1 MKVTYLKHSGFMVE
15 SRNYIYLFDY
25 IGGNIDKAIKS
36 DKKIYVMVS
45 HIHDDHFSK
54 IIFDIATKHDNVT
67 YILSYDVVKKI
78 KKNAILSK
86 MTEQLNIIRVQA
98 HEKYKI
104 DDIVVETLKST
115 DEGVAFIVSEK
126 DGTIYHAGDLNW
138 WHWDGEPKSWN
149 RNMEVNFKREIDS
162 MRGRKIDIAFVP
174 LDPRQEEHYADGMIY
189 FLENVECEAVFPMHY
204 WDEPKVIDRFIAEYP
219 KYKSRIRN
227 TELAKEE
234 KCGRTE

>member
-78 KKNAILSK
+78 KKNVILSK

-138 WHWDGEPKSWN
+138 WHWEGEPKSWN

-162 MRGRKIDIAFVP
+162 MRGRKIDIAFIP
-174 LDPRQEEHYADGMIY
+174 LDPRQEDAYYLGMNYFIKNVGANEIY
-189 FLENVECEAVFPMHY
+189 PMHF
-204 WDEPKVIDRFIAEYP
+204 WGEPRIIDR
-219 KYKSRIRN
+219 YKSEYGGENIVSK
-227 TELAKEE
+227 AFFCK
-234 KCGRTE
+234 

>member
-138 WHWDGEPKSWN
+138 WHWEGEPKSWN

-162 MRGRKIDIAFVP
+162 MRGRKIDIAFIP
-174 LDPRQEEHYADGMIY
+174 LDPRQEDAYYLGMNYFIKNVGANEIY
-189 FLENVECEAVFPMHY
+189 PMHF
-204 WDEPKVIDRFIAEYP
+204 WGEPRIIDR
-219 KYKSRIRN
+219 YKSEYGGENIVSKAFFCN
-227 TELAKEE
+227 VKIII
-234 KCGRTE
+234 KCK

>member
-78 KKNAILSK
+78 KKNAVLSK
-86 MTEQLNIIRVQA
+86 MVEQLNIIRVQA

-162 MRGRKIDIAFVP
+162 MKGRKIDIAFVP
-174 LDPRQEEHYADGMIY
+174 LDPRQEEAYYMGMDYFIKNVGANEIY
-189 FLENVECEAVFPMHY
+189 PMHFWGKPEIIDRYKNEYGGENIVSKAVFC
-204 WDEPKVIDRFIAEYP
+204 K
-219 KYKSRIRN
+219 
-227 TELAKEE
+227 
-234 KCGRTE
+234 

>member
-162 MRGRKIDIAFVP
+162 MKGRKIDIAFVP
-174 LDPRQEEHYADGMIY
+174 LDPRQEEAYYMGMNYFIKNVGANEIY
-189 FLENVECEAVFPMHY
+189 PMHF
-204 WDEPKVIDRFIAEYP
+204 WGEPRIIDR
-219 KYKSRIRN
+219 YKSEYGGENIVSK
-227 TELAKEE
+227 AFFCK
-234 KCGRTE
+234 

>member
-25 IGGNIDKAIKS
+25 IDGNIDKAIKS

-45 HIHDDHFSK
+45 HVHDDHFSK
-54 IIFDIATKHDNVT
+54 IIFDIAAKHDNVT
-67 YILSYDVVKKI
+67 YILSYDVIKKI
-78 KKNAILSK
+78 KKNAVLSK

-138 WHWDGEPKSWN
+138 WHWEGEPKSWN

-162 MRGRKIDIAFVP
+162 MRGRKIDIAFIP
-174 LDPRQEEHYADGMIY
+174 LDPRQEDAYYLGMNYFIKNVGANEIY
-189 FLENVECEAVFPMHY
+189 PMHF
-204 WDEPKVIDRFIAEYP
+204 WGEPRIIDR
-219 KYKSRIRN
+219 YKSEYGGENIVSK
-227 TELAKEE
+227 AFFCK
-234 KCGRTE
+234 

>member
-67 YILSYDVVKKI
+67 YIFSYDVVKKI

-174 LDPRQEEHYADGMIY
+174 LDPRQEEAYYMGMDYFIKNVGANEIY
-189 FLENVECEAVFPMHY
+189 PMHF
-204 WDEPKVIDRFIAEYP
+204 WGEPRIIDR
-219 KYKSRIRN
+219 YKSEYGGENIVSK
-227 TELAKEE
+227 AFFCK
-234 KCGRTE
+234 

>member
-15 SRNYIYLFDY
+15 SRTYIYLFDY

-138 WHWDGEPKSWN
+138 WHWEGEPKSWN

-162 MRGRKIDIAFVP
+162 MRGRKIDIAFIP
-174 LDPRQEEHYADGMIY
+174 LDPRQEDAYYLGMNYFIKNVGANEIY
-189 FLENVECEAVFPMHY
+189 PMHF
-204 WDEPKVIDRFIAEYP
+204 WGEPRIIDR
-219 KYKSRIRN
+219 YKSEYGGENIVSK
-227 TELAKEE
+227 AFFCK
-234 KCGRTE
+234 

>member
-67 YILSYDVVKKI
+67 YVLSYDVVKKI

-162 MRGRKIDIAFVP
+162 MKGRKIDIAFVP
-174 LDPRQEEHYADGMIY
+174 LDPRQEEAYYMGMDYFIKSVGANEIY
-189 FLENVECEAVFPMHY
+189 PMHF
-204 WDEPKVIDRFIAEYP
+204 WGEPRIIDR
-219 KYKSRIRN
+219 YKSEYGGENIVSK
-227 TELAKEE
+227 AFFCK
-234 KCGRTE
+234 

>member
-138 WHWDGEPKSWN
+138 WHWEGEPKSWN

-162 MRGRKIDIAFVP
+162 MRGRKIDIAFIP
-174 LDPRQEEHYADGMIY
+174 LDPRQEDAYYLGMNYFIKNVGANEIY
-189 FLENVECEAVFPMHY
+189 PMHF
-204 WDEPKVIDRFIAEYP
+204 WGEPRIIDR
-219 KYKSRIRN
+219 YKSEYGGENIVSK
-227 TELAKEE
+227 AFFCK
-234 KCGRTE
+234 

>member
-104 DDIVVETLKST
+104 DDIVVETLKSR

-138 WHWDGEPKSWN
+138 WHWEGEPKSWN

-162 MRGRKIDIAFVP
+162 MRGRKIDIAFIP
-174 LDPRQEEHYADGMIY
+174 LDPRQEDAYYLGMNYFIKNVGANEIY
-189 FLENVECEAVFPMHY
+189 PMHF
-204 WDEPKVIDRFIAEYP
+204 WGEPRIIDR
-219 KYKSRIRN
+219 YKSEYGGENIVSK
-227 TELAKEE
+227 AFFCK
-234 KCGRTE
+234 

>member
-174 LDPRQEEHYADGMIY
+174 LDPRQEEAYYMGMDYFIKNVGANEIY
-189 FLENVECEAVFPMHY
+189 PMHF
-204 WDEPKVIDRFIAEYP
+204 WGEPRIIDR
-219 KYKSRIRN
+219 YKSEYGGENIVSK
-227 TELAKEE
+227 AFFCK
-234 KCGRTE
+234 

>member
-138 WHWDGEPKSWN
+138 WHWEGEPKSWN
-149 RNMEVNFKREIDS
+149 RNMQVNFKREIDS
-162 MRGRKIDIAFVP
+162 MRGRKIDIAFIP
-174 LDPRQEEHYADGMIY
+174 LDPRQEDAYYLGMNYFIKNVGANEIY
-189 FLENVECEAVFPMHY
+189 PMHF
-204 WDEPKVIDRFIAEYP
+204 WGEPRIIDR
-219 KYKSRIRN
+219 YKSEYGGENIVSK
-227 TELAKEE
+227 AFFCK
-234 KCGRTE
+234 

>member
-25 IGGNIDKAIKS
+25 IDGNIDKAIKS

-45 HIHDDHFSK
+45 HVHDDHFSK
-54 IIFDIATKHDNVT
+54 IIFDIVAKHDNVT
-67 YILSYDVVKKI
+67 YLLSYDVVKKI
-78 KKNAILSK
+78 KKNAVLSK

-138 WHWDGEPKSWN
+138 WHWEGETKSWN

-162 MRGRKIDIAFVP
+162 MRGRKIDIAFIP
-174 LDPRQEEHYADGMIY
+174 LDPRQEDAYYLGMNYFIKNVGANEIY
-189 FLENVECEAVFPMHY
+189 PMHF
-204 WDEPKVIDRFIAEYP
+204 WGEPRIIDR
-219 KYKSRIRN
+219 YKSEYGGENIVSK
-227 TELAKEE
+227 AFFCK
-234 KCGRTE
+234 

>member
-78 KKNAILSK
+78 KKNAVLSK
-86 MTEQLNIIRVQA
+86 MVEQLNIIRVQA

-104 DDIVVETLKST
+104 DDIVVETC
-115 DEGVAFIVSEK
+115 
-126 DGTIYHAGDLNW
+126 
-138 WHWDGEPKSWN
+138 
-149 RNMEVNFKREIDS
+149 R
-162 MRGRKIDIAFVP
+162 
-174 LDPRQEEHYADGMIY
+174 
-189 FLENVECEAVFPMHY
+189 
-204 WDEPKVIDRFIAEYP
+204 
-219 KYKSRIRN
+219 
-227 TELAKEE
+227 
-234 KCGRTE
+234 

>member
-67 YILSYDVVKKI
+67 YVLSYDVVKKI

-138 WHWDGEPKSWN
+138 WHWEGEPKSWN

-162 MRGRKIDIAFVP
+162 MRGRKIDIAFIP
-174 LDPRQEEHYADGMIY
+174 LDPRQEDAYYLGMNYFIKNVGANEIY
-189 FLENVECEAVFPMHY
+189 PMHF
-204 WDEPKVIDRFIAEYP
+204 WGEPRIIDR
-219 KYKSRIRN
+219 YKSEYGGENIVSK
-227 TELAKEE
+227 AFFCK
-234 KCGRTE
+234 

>member
-54 IIFDIATKHDNVT
+54 IIFDIATKHNNVT
-67 YILSYDVVKKI
+67 YVLSYDVVKKI

-126 DGTIYHAGDLNW
+126 DSTIYHAGDLNW

-174 LDPRQEEHYADGMIY
+174 LDPRQEEAYYMGMDYFIKNVGANEIY
-189 FLENVECEAVFPMHY
+189 PMHF
-204 WDEPKVIDRFIAEYP
+204 WGEPRIIDR
-219 KYKSRIRN
+219 YKSEYGGENIVSK
-227 TELAKEE
+227 AFFCK
-234 KCGRTE
+234 

>member
-104 DDIVVETLKST
+104 DDIVVETFKST

-174 LDPRQEEHYADGMIY
+174 LDPRQEEAYYMGMDYFIKNVGANEIY
-189 FLENVECEAVFPMHY
+189 PMHF
-204 WDEPKVIDRFIAEYP
+204 WGEPRIIDR
-219 KYKSRIRN
+219 YKSEYGGENIVSK
-227 TELAKEE
+227 AFFCK
-234 KCGRTE
+234 

>member
-45 HIHDDHFSK
+45 HVHDDHFSK
-54 IIFDIATKHDNVT
+54 IIFDIATKHNNVT
-67 YILSYDVVKKI
+67 YVLSYDVVKKI
-78 KKNAILSK
+78 KKNAVLSK
-86 MTEQLNIIRVQA
+86 MVEQLNIIRVQA

-138 WHWDGEPKSWN
+138 WHWEGEPKSRN

-162 MRGRKIDIAFVP
+162 MRGRKIDIAFIP
-174 LDPRQEEHYADGMIY
+174 LDPRQEDVYYLGMNYFIKNVGANEIY
-189 FLENVECEAVFPMHY
+189 PMHF
-204 WDEPKVIDRFIAEYP
+204 WGEPRIIDR
-219 KYKSRIRN
+219 YKSEYGGENIVSKAFFCN
-227 TELAKEE
+227 VKIII
-234 KCGRTE
+234 KCK

>member
-78 KKNAILSK
+78 KKNAVLSK
-86 MTEQLNIIRVQA
+86 MVEQLNIIRVQA

-162 MRGRKIDIAFVP
+162 MKGRKIDIAFVP
-174 LDPRQEEHYADGMIY
+174 LDPRQEEAYYMGMDYFIKNVGANEIY
-189 FLENVECEAVFPMHY
+189 PMHFWGESEIIDRYKNEYGGENIVSKAVFC
-204 WDEPKVIDRFIAEYP
+204 K
-219 KYKSRIRN
+219 
-227 TELAKEE
+227 
-234 KCGRTE
+234 

>member
-45 HIHDDHFSK
+45 HVHDDHFSK
-54 IIFDIATKHDNVT
+54 IIFDIATKHNNVT
-67 YILSYDVVKKI
+67 YVLSYDVVKKI
-78 KKNAILSK
+78 KKNAVLSK
-86 MTEQLNIIRVQA
+86 MVEQLNIIRVQA

-162 MRGRKIDIAFVP
+162 MKGRKIDIAFVP
-174 LDPRQEEHYADGMIY
+174 LDPRQEEAYYMGMDY
-189 FLENVECEAVFPMHY
+189 FIKNV
-204 WDEPKVIDRFIAEYP
+204 
-219 KYKSRIRN
+219 
-227 TELAKEE
+227 
-234 KCGRTE
+234 

>member
-1 MKVTYLKHSGFMVE
+1 MVE

-138 WHWDGEPKSWN
+138 WHWEGEPRSWN

-162 MRGRKIDIAFVP
+162 MRGRKIDIAFIP
-174 LDPRQEEHYADGMIY
+174 LDPRQEDAYYLGMNYFIKNVGANEIY
-189 FLENVECEAVFPMHY
+189 PMHF
-204 WDEPKVIDRFIAEYP
+204 WGEPRIIDR
-219 KYKSRIRN
+219 YKSEYGGENIVSK
-227 TELAKEE
+227 AFFCK
-234 KCGRTE
+234 

>member
-86 MTEQLNIIRVQA
+86 MTEQLNIIRIQA

-174 LDPRQEEHYADGMIY
+174 LDPRQEEAYYMGMDYFIKNVGANEIY
-189 FLENVECEAVFPMHY
+189 PMHF
-204 WDEPKVIDRFIAEYP
+204 WGEPRIIDR
-219 KYKSRIRN
+219 YKSEYGGENIVSK
-227 TELAKEE
+227 AFFCK
-234 KCGRTE
+234 

>member
-138 WHWDGEPKSWN
+138 WHWEGEPKSWN

-162 MRGRKIDIAFVP
+162 MRGRKIDIAFIP
-174 LDPRQEEHYADGMIY
+174 LDPRQEDAYYLGMNYFIKNVGANEIY
-189 FLENVECEAVFPMHY
+189 PMHF
-204 WDEPKVIDRFIAEYP
+204 WGEPRIIDR
-219 KYKSRIRN
+219 YKSEYGGENIVSK
-227 TELAKEE
+227 AFFFK
-234 KCGRTE
+234 

>member
-115 DEGVAFIVSEK
+115 DEGVSFIVSEK

-174 LDPRQEEHYADGMIY
+174 LDPRQEEAYYMGMDYFIKNVGANEIY
-189 FLENVECEAVFPMHY
+189 PMHF
-204 WDEPKVIDRFIAEYP
+204 WGEPRIIDR
-219 KYKSRIRN
+219 YKSEYGGENIVSK
-227 TELAKEE
+227 AFFCK
-234 KCGRTE
+234 

>member
-45 HIHDDHFSK
+45 HVHDDHFSK
-54 IIFDIATKHDNVT
+54 IIFDIATKHNNVT
-67 YILSYDVVKKI
+67 YVLSYDVVKKI

-138 WHWDGEPKSWN
+138 WHWEAADTQHPCQSHAPGTCTQN
-149 RNMEVNFKREIDS
+149 ANFFLRHV
-162 MRGRKIDIAFVP
+162 RVLRVCTAQRALHP
-174 LDPRQEEHYADGMIY
+174 LR
-189 FLENVECEAVFPMHY
+189 
-204 WDEPKVIDRFIAEYP
+204 
-219 KYKSRIRN
+219 
-227 TELAKEE
+227 
-234 KCGRTE
+234 

>member
-1 MKVTYLKHSGFMVE
+1 M
-15 SRNYIYLFDY
+15 FDY

-98 HEKYKI
+98 HEKYKT

-138 WHWDGEPKSWN
+138 WHWEGEPKSWN

-162 MRGRKIDIAFVP
+162 MRGRKIDIAFIP
-174 LDPRQEEHYADGMIY
+174 LDPRQEDAYYLGMNYFIKNVGANEIY
-189 FLENVECEAVFPMHY
+189 PMHF
-204 WDEPKVIDRFIAEYP
+204 WGEPRIIDR
-219 KYKSRIRN
+219 YKSEYGGENIVSK
-227 TELAKEE
+227 AFFCK
-234 KCGRTE
+234 